1 MAKFRSG
8 LYGVTPDD
16 SDTAQ
21 LVRRVRAALTGGATA
36 IQYRNKHA
44 PPAVRREQAVA
55 LLAICRAAQAPLI
68 VNDDLALALDIDAD
82 GVHLGRDDGAVAAAR
97 ARLGPKKILGVSCYS
112 QLERAVQAAEDGA
125 GYVAFGSA
133 FPSPTKPDAV
143 RAPLA
148 LYAAAKRR
156 LAIPVVA
163 IGGITLQN
171 ASELIAAGVDA
182 IAVISALFD
191 ADDIAAR
198 ARAFQHLFE
207 RGA

>member
-82 GVHLGRDDGAVAAAR
+82 GVHLGRDDGDVAAAR

-191 ADDIAAR
+191 ADDIASR